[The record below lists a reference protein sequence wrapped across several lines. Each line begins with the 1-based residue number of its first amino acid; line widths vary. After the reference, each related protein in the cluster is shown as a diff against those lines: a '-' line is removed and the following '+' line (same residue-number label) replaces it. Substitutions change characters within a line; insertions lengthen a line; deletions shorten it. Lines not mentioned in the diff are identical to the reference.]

1 MKQSLP
7 ATYAAEEIEN
17 ALQGLVIT
25 NTLIKGGVQV
35 NSVPEDADADFN
47 IRTIPEYN
55 DQVKAL
61 FDDTIEKHNANGAK
75 LESDLYLDLDP
86 VLTTGENSLIDT
98 AQTIAKSAFD
108 KEFIAAPIGG
118 VTDASNLLRGKDEN
132 FPFLV
137 FGPGEK
143 PHQIDERV
151 ENQCTSN
158 LLISIQTY

>member
-1 MKQSLP
+1 SLP

-55 DQVKAL
+55 NDQVKAL

-86 VLTTGENSLIDT
+86 VLTTG
-98 AQTIAKSAFD
+98 
-108 KEFIAAPIGG
+108 
-118 VTDASNLLRGKDEN
+118 
-132 FPFLV
+132 
-137 FGPGEK
+137 
-143 PHQIDERV
+143 
-151 ENQCTSN
+151 
-158 LLISIQTY
+158 